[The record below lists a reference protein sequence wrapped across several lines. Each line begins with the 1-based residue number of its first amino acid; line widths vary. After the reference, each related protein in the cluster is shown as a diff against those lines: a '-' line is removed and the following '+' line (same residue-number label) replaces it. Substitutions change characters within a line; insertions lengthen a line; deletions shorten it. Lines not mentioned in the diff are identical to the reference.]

1 MVRCRCKSLCVFAYR
16 AIVSGAM
23 GREDMVDSMVS
34 PLFIAVT
41 VGVATLVLIAT
52 GWWRL
57 AFAVFR
63 IGSGRLTVRKLGLL
77 VSAPAD
83 VERVNTLLRSFAG
96 GFNAMISRPS
106 SKAWRSYCDSLPV
119 LFEPFANEGA
129 AMGFTLRRLFRYSA
143 ATFEDQIARAQP
155 GFRYLYYVGLGF
167 WSGMRNHDPQRLAR
181 IVDGLDPMYRYLCY
195 DGYGFKHAF
204 FDPGKS
210 PQGLGRLA
218 VLEGYSRNAAY
229 QGVGRAVFF
238 MFMDRPDRM
247 VEYMEGLGVHGAD
260 AAAGLGLAA
269 VFVNPD
275 RLEVA
280 RKLAVE
286 LPDRWRD
293 HFHLGMC
300 FGLKARSINNS
311 EQFERD
317 LDRLESRVQEAVR
330 ASVREC
336 DRIELQVRSEHGEEG
351 YRRWRLLVTQWMAA
365 HVEYPLGGLVSSASS
380 SRPHQTASA

>member
-1 MVRCRCKSLCVFAYR
+1 
-16 AIVSGAM
+16 M

-293 HFHLGMC
+293 HFPVR
-300 FGLKARSINNS
+300 ARSGPARIAGP
-311 EQFERD
+311 RGGAG
-317 LDRLESRVQEAVR
+317 LRSRVRPHRAAGPVR
-330 ASVREC
+330 TRGGRVPPLAFSGDAMDGGTR
-336 DRIELQVRSEHGEEG
+336 RISAGR
-351 YRRWRLLVTQWMAA
+351 A
-365 HVEYPLGGLVSSASS
+365 GLVGVVEPAASDGIRIRGGES
-380 SRPHQTASA
+380 EDDRS